1 MFVQWKSAGSKTA
14 LKRFLFSL
22 HGHNNSFLSELS
34 SFVFHTR
41 KSYRLRMIWVRVKD
55 DRLFILGE
63 LRLTYFL
70 FLYAN
75 KQTNKAAWN
84 CYSSYYTSLQLDY
97 TSNYSE
103 VQIRFKLGSKCLKSA
118 WKTLIIWICSYLSHK
133 VVYPNRRLS
142 CLPQPFVLEQKG
154 AACAKEHLLL
164 LHVVE
169 YPCRLFKYR
178 LRERERE
185 KKNINLDFG
194 HWSAK
199 TLLIC
204 FCIEQIHQY
213 NSVQCTITLL
223 PAGVII
229 YLQVFQHSFT
239 AVQLSTS
246 YLTRLCGQWPRGP
259 SELLIQ
265 MLIIIN

>member
-1 MFVQWKSAGSKTA
+1 MSVSKRWQIVHFGWTTT
-14 LKRFLFSL
+14 
-22 HGHNNSFLSELS
+22 N
-34 SFVFHTR
+34 
-41 KSYRLRMIWVRVKD
+41 I
-55 DRLFILGE
+55 
-63 LRLTYFL
+63 FL

-142 CLPQPFVLEQKG
+142 CLPQSFVLEQKG

-185 KKNINLDFG
+185 RKRI
-194 HWSAK
+194 
-199 TLLIC
+199 LI
-204 FCIEQIHQY
+204 
-213 NSVQCTITLL
+213 
-223 PAGVII
+223 
-229 YLQVFQHSFT
+229 
-239 AVQLSTS
+239 
-246 YLTRLCGQWPRGP
+246 
-259 SELLIQ
+259 LI
-265 MLIIIN
+265 LVTEVLKHF